1 MERREFSVLNL
12 YKASKEEL
20 LERRDEIQSILDI
33 HSINEEAVIDSH
45 GEIDVKHLRD
55 ELSLIDDVLLVTSS

>member
-12 YKASKEEL
+12 YRASEEEL

>member
-12 YKASKEEL
+12 YRASKEEL

-45 GEIDVKHLRD
+45 GEIDVKHLKD

>member
-12 YKASKEEL
+12 YRASKEEL
-20 LERRDEIQSILDI
+20 LEKRDEIQSILDI

>member
-12 YKASKEEL
+12 YRASKEEL
-20 LERRDEIQSILDI
+20 LESRDEIQSILDI